1 MEDLKSWGQLETGH
15 DSTLASVVSCA
26 RAVVCRLP
34 LTNGAK
40 PSRYCK
46 LILGQLG
53 GFTMLW
59 WNLLTRFLFSR
70 PCLDMYFIKRRPT
83 WVQLLDLEQMLVFS
97 WNCGSVLSEVL
108 IRIVFACMCHKA
120 ECACVLLTFAL

>member
-53 GFTMLW
+53 GFTMVEPADSVS
-59 WNLLTRFLFSR
+59 LFATVSGH
-70 PCLDMYFIKRRPT
+70 
-83 WVQLLDLEQMLVFS
+83 VF
-97 WNCGSVLSEVL
+97 
-108 IRIVFACMCHKA
+108 H
-120 ECACVLLTFAL
+120 